1 MTIRIDGTNT
11 AANPGIT
18 GTDTDTGLQFGT
30 DEVKIVT
37 GGTSR
42 VTVDSDGAV
51 GIGVE
56 DPSAYYAENLVVWAG
71 TEGGITIRNANTTT
85 TNYLMFAT
93 ANSGTDRYNG
103 FLGYNHNTDRMVF
116 GTDTSTRMSLDSD
129 GLKFGS
135 DTAAANA
142 LDDYEEG
149 TFTPGLEGLSAGTG
163 SFSPS
168 SNNAGIYRKIGNI
181 VYFQANLAGS
191 WTNGTASGSV
201 KITGLPVACRGFVSG
216 EGGASYSPVNFS
228 YMAGITPAT
237 AGYYRTGGLVLPN
250 TTTLLLYQGNGS
262 GGVQTDHKI
271 TEVSTAAGGVNW
283 HFGGFYSVA

>member
-30 DEVKIVT
+30 DEVNIVT

-103 FLGYNHNTDRMVF
+103 FLGYGHNTDRMVF

-149 TFTPGLEGLSAGTG
+149 TWVPTIDIGGSTTGITYSDQQGLYT
-163 SFSPS
+163 
-168 SNNAGIYRKIGNI
+168 KIGNI
-181 VYFQANLAGS
+181 VIAQCIITLSNKGSSTGVVRIDGLPFNAITPNTRPANAGVLVSESATSS
-191 WTNGTASGSV
+191 WPQTTTYGLTWNDGYIYLRQNGTGGWAAINNTHLTNTSAFYWSS
-201 KITGLPVACRGFVSG
+201 TFRVS
-216 EGGASYSPVNFS
+216 
-228 YMAGITPAT
+228 
-237 AGYYRTGGLVLPN
+237 
-250 TTTLLLYQGNGS
+250 
-262 GGVQTDHKI
+262 
-271 TEVSTAAGGVNW
+271 
-283 HFGGFYSVA
+283 

>member
-1 MTIRIDGTNT
+1 MTIQINGTSGISGVDGSAATPALQGSDTNT
-11 AANPGIT
+11 GIS
-18 GTDTDTGLQFGT
+18 FGT
-30 DEVKIVT
+30 DEVQLIT
-37 GGTSR
+37 GGTQR
-42 VTVDSDGAV
+42 ALVDSTGYLRLAGA
-51 GIGVE
+51 GIQ
-56 DPSAYYAENLVVWAG
+56 
-71 TEGGITIRNANTTT
+71 
-85 TNYLMFAT
+85 F
-93 ANSGTDRYNG
+93 NG
-103 FLGYNHNTDRMVF
+103 
-116 GTDTSTRMSLDSD
+116 
-129 GLKFGS
+129 